1 MRDFFD
7 ISIYYYTLMITI
19 TANALTGLQI
29 DEKQLTKSVFHLYK
43 CQNPNITLDEAILR
57 FEKSECATLEE
68 FARSKHRTAA
78 SYRKVYRPFFTQIM
92 N

>member
-1 MRDFFD
+1 MIN
-7 ISIYYYTLMITI
+7 IS
-19 TANALTGLQI
+19 ANALTGYKI

-43 CQNPNITLDEAILR
+43 CQNPKITLDEAILR

-68 FARSKHRTAA
+68 FARSKHRTAE
-78 SYRKVYRPFFTQIM
+78 SYRRVYRPFYAHI